1 VYLSKDW
8 EELPSTKHC
17 LYIYIYMLWKFFLDV
32 AILAAHLEKLL
43 SFLVEMVLCCQQT
56 ADSILLV

>member
-1 VYLSKDW
+1 
-8 EELPSTKHC
+8 
-17 LYIYIYMLWKFFLDV
+17 MLWKFFLDV

-43 SFLVEMVLCCQQT
+43 SFLVEMVMCCQQT